1 MCSSDLLRHFAGLA
15 DAVTDGAL
23 AVAHDNQSGKLHD
36 AAALDSLGNA
46 VDGEDV
52 YKRQLIASSFGSAQF
67 VVLGRTGGDES
78 HILLLLRHEIRKVGR
93 KSLSTEKASGC
104 HGHL

>member
-1 MCSSDLLRHFAGLA
+1 MGDGGALQGNLVHVLLSSSFALADCLRHFAGLA

-46 VDGEDV
+46 VDGDNLGDHAV
-52 YKRQLIASSFGSAQF
+52 VFTVSHSHNVFPPLI
-67 VVLGRTGGDES
+67 T
-78 HILLLLRHEIRKVGR
+78 
-93 KSLSTEKASGC
+93 ASGRP
-104 HGHL
+104 HGRHQPGP